1 MFDLDLLGQGIGI
14 IVNSFGGNGV
24 NNLSQIFFEVS
35 LERRK
40 CYLIKG

>member
-24 NNLSQIFFEVS
+24 IISNIF
-35 LERRK
+35 
-40 CYLIKG
+40 